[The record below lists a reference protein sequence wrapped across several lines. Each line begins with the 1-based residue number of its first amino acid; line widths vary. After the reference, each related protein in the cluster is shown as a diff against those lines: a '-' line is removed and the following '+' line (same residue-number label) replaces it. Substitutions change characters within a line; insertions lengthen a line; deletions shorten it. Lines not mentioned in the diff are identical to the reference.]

1 MKPNLKFVKEISLQ
15 AGQILQSF
23 VGHEMGVQHKGRTD
37 LVTKADRASEE
48 FLIHAIRKAF
58 PNHAINA
65 EESGEWEGNHEH
77 QWFIDPLD
85 GTLNFA
91 HGVPIYSVSV
101 GYACKGEMTLG
112 VVYDPTRN
120 ECFYAERGQ
129 GAEMNGQPLHV
140 SNYQDLIDCMLF
152 TGFPNNKWGS
162 PTDNTDNFLRFSQFS
177 QTVRR
182 LGSAALAIAYIA
194 AGRLDG
200 FWEIEIFQ
208 WDVAAGGLIARE
220 AGGVVTDIYGDPDF
234 LRKPVTVVCANPTI
248 HSQMLDVLAEVRAK
262 KL

>member
-1 MKPNLKFVKEISLQ
+1 MKPTLEFVKEISLQ
-15 AGQILQSF
+15 AGEILQSF

-48 FLIHAIRKAF
+48 FLIQAIRKAF

-65 EESGEWEGNHEH
+65 EESGELEGSHEH

-91 HGVPIYSVSV
+91 HGVPFYCVSV
-101 GYACKGEMTLG
+101 GYACQGEMTLG
-112 VVYDPTRN
+112 VVYDPTRD
-120 ECFYAERGQ
+120 ECFFAERGQ
-129 GAEMNGQPLHV
+129 RAEMNGQPLHV
-140 SNYQDLIDCMLF
+140 SNFQDLIDCMLF

-162 PTDNTDNFLRFSQFS
+162 PTDNTDNFLRFSQVS

-182 LGSAALAIAYIA
+182 LGSAALAIAYVA

-200 FWEIEIFQ
+200 FWEIQINQ

-220 AGGVVTDIYGDPDF
+220 AGGVVTDVYGDPDF
-234 LRKPVTVVCANPTI
+234 LRKPVTMVGANPAI
-248 HSQMLDVLAEVRAK
+248 HSQILDVLAEVRAAK
-262 KL
+262 S